1 MVGCPRVIRSRT
13 FETDPAVLGRVADCF
28 GSCLVVACVVRT
40 LWLGM
45 KSVVQGCAVWASAR
59 IGGQIATG

>member
-1 MVGCPRVIRSRT
+1 MVSGPWVADSRA
-13 FETDPAVLGRVADCF
+13 FETDPAVLGGVADCF
-28 GSCLVVACVVRT
+28 RSCLVVACVVRT

-59 IGGQIATG
+59 IRGEVATG